1 MKKCFI
7 YLYVLSQM
15 SVSFHE
21 PGVPRKHT
29 LCALRRP
36 VLVLA
41 GPLGQHWAIICLG
54 RWSPGCSF
62 NKLVGRMQRV
72 LHQLFEI
79 IMYMLPNRLEVL
91 LGKIGKCFAFLEE
104 NNAMC
109 EAVVMWVSLCCL
121 CSSCSTQT
129 GARTR
134 GERSCGHAAALL
146 TYHGIV
152 SVLESLSK

>member
-36 VLVLA
+36 VFVLA

-54 RWSPGCSF
+54 RWSPGYSF

-109 EAVVMWVSLCCL
+109 EAVAMWVSLCCWCL
-121 CSSCSTQT
+121 SCSTQT
-129 GARTR
+129 GARTQ

-152 SVLESLSK
+152 SVLESLSR